1 MQIKISILIPVFN
14 EQNTIQE
21 ILAKVLAQK
30 KYNKEIIVIDDNSS
44 DQTKKILKNNFSENI
59 TLIENEKNY
68 GKGYCIKKGIKNAT
82 GEIIIIQDADLEYD
96 PSDYIKLINLYKRI
110 HPENGF

>member
-1 MQIKISILIPVFN
+1 MQLKISILIPVFN

-44 DQTKKILKNNFSENI
+44 DQTKKNSQK
-59 TLIENEKNY
+59 
-68 GKGYCIKKGIKNAT
+68 
-82 GEIIIIQDADLEYD
+82 
-96 PSDYIKLINLYKRI
+96 
-110 HPENGF
+110 